1 VPPGDQTQQ
10 QAYLCQQL
18 LDENVTHVV
27 ANECCK
33 GMEAGT
39 TTLELL

>member
-33 GMEAGT
+33 GMEEGP